1 MFSRM
6 PSVRIDRIEKI
17 EITIPFPF
25 IGEDLISDSAKL
37 RLRSRLHTSWPIP
50 QSLQL
55 PSEEEKVDST
65 LLKTLDYVSKG
76 VSILSG
82 IAVIVFVGLLW
93 SGQTTI
99 GSVQIGTLLTIFSFT
114 LVSGLISIGGVKM
127 FSINANLRKAQDR
140 IERVITMAKEC
151 PFLVIFAGK
160 PTDLRRPGNPYFCKK
175 CPLAIDIDSSEEGKL
190 KHLCSVYPTLHRQW
204 RQLPGAE
211 MVLRPEKHL

>member
-114 LVSGLISIGGVKM
+114 LVSGLISIGGGQDVLNQRQ
-127 FSINANLRKAQDR
+127 SSQGPGQDR
-140 IERVITMAKEC
+140 ARYYN
-151 PFLVIFAGK
+151 GK
-160 PTDLRRPGNPYFCKK
+160 RMSFPG
-175 CPLAIDIDSSEEGKL
+175 
-190 KHLCSVYPTLHRQW
+190 HLCWKTDRLASPWKSVL
-204 RQLPGAE
+204 L
-211 MVLRPEKHL
+211 